1 MLPVCVLIS
10 LKGSPKLLFTVA
22 ASGFIRS
29 QRGYCSLSLSIEL
42 TAKNNFLLSFEM
54 IMDEVS
60 LRAKEMS
67 LLCLASFYSADYI
80 LP

>member
-10 LKGSPKLLFTVA
+10 LKRLPKIIV
-22 ASGFIRS
+22 
-29 QRGYCSLSLSIEL
+29 YCCRFWFYQVPTGLRLSVSLYGAHCE
-42 TAKNNFLLSFEM
+42 NNFLLSFEM

-67 LLCLASFYSADYI
+67 LLCLASFYKANYK